1 MHESFF
7 KMKDFYKKCNKP
19 LQTEKSCHTFAH
31 NQSNQINQ
39 LSNCDLFFSGFV
51 GQGLFLPTLFFG
63 CFLKCE
69 ISVFGMMLSVLVR
82 VSWRMLFF
90 SSWKC
95 FGILGS
101 RTWIFIFF
109 CCFFSLYI
117 CDKKY
122 QQVKQVFLF
131 VDEAYLEDW
140 NPGGLFYTW
149 IFFVFYKCC
158 SNLVSIWPI
167 EDCVSCCWDFSI
179 TVVPD

>member
-109 CCFFSLYI
+109 VVSFLYI
-117 CDKKY
+117 
-122 QQVKQVFLF
+122 F
-131 VDEAYLEDW
+131 VIKNINKSNKSSFSW
-140 NPGGLFYTW
+140 MKHTW
-149 IFFVFYKCC
+149 RTETQ
-158 SNLVSIWPI
+158 
-167 EDCVSCCWDFSI
+167 EDCSI
-179 TVVPD
+179 LGYFLCFTSAVAIWFPFGL

>member
-109 CCFFSLYI
+109 VVSFLYI
-117 CDKKY
+117 
-122 QQVKQVFLF
+122 F
-131 VDEAYLEDW
+131 VIKISTSQTSLPFRGW
-140 NPGGLFYTW
+140 SIPGGLKPRRTFLYLD
-149 IFFVFYKCC
+149 IF
-158 SNLVSIWPI
+158 
-167 EDCVSCCWDFSI
+167 CVLQ
-179 TVVPD
+179 VL